1 MSIIKPFRGYL
12 PPSEIAGKVSSPP
25 YDVLSSDEAREMAQN
40 NPDSFLRIIKPQIDY
55 MPDSEPCGDSLHEH
69 GAKNLQR
76 FISEGKLVL
85 DKNLCFYINFKNRKQ

>member
-55 MPDSEPCGDSLHEH
+55 MPDSEPCGDSLHQH
-69 GAKNLQR
+69 AAKNLR
-76 FISEGKLVL
+76 DFIQSGKLEQ
-85 DKNLCFYINFKNRKQ
+85 DHD